1 MALTEQKFID
11 LIFGMVIATTNDP
24 VFCKRPRGERM
35 AWVANNLRDMG
46 YDTHPIGMS
55 WGVIVNKEFRETTP
69 VITKDLDNKI
79 TEDKNKTMGEYRFS
93 AYAATQIGLM
103 ASYRYGQ
110 LIIRVPFADIHISFN
125 KYAKGVSIFGKEIF

>member
-11 LIFGMVIATTNDP
+11 LMFEMVMATTNDP

-55 WGVIVNKEFRETTP
+55 WGVLINKEFRETTP
-69 VITKDLDNKI
+69 IINENLDNK
-79 TEDKNKTMGEYRFS
+79 
-93 AYAATQIGLM
+93 
-103 ASYRYGQ
+103 
-110 LIIRVPFADIHISFN
+110 
-125 KYAKGVSIFGKEIF
+125 

>member
-11 LIFGMVIATTNDP
+11 LMFEMVMVTTNDP

-55 WGVIVNKEFRETTP
+55 WGVLVKEEFRATTP
-69 VITKDLDNKI
+69 IITENLDNK
-79 TEDKNKTMGEYRFS
+79 
-93 AYAATQIGLM
+93 
-103 ASYRYGQ
+103 
-110 LIIRVPFADIHISFN
+110 
-125 KYAKGVSIFGKEIF
+125 